1 MLLEDVGDG
10 VHADR
15 MGHVLDVDV
24 ENIATGQTVIHE
36 LDQVPRVR
44 LRLGFQLLEREK
56 IYRERWQ
63 REMAKGRGW
72 MGRMTVKGE

>member
-15 MGHVLDVDV
+15 MGHILDVDV
-24 ENIATGQTVIHE
+24 ENIATGQTVVHE

-44 LRLGFQLLEREK
+44 LRLGFQLLDKVKVVGDGERK
-56 IYRERWQ
+56 NNTNS
-63 REMAKGRGW
+63 K
-72 MGRMTVKGE
+72 T

>member
-24 ENIATGQTVIHE
+24 ENIATGQTVVHE

-44 LRLGFQLLEREK
+44 LRLGFQLLER
-56 IYRERWQ
+56 
-63 REMAKGRGW
+63 
-72 MGRMTVKGE
+72 